1 MNQRVLLPSRRLVF
15 LTTAA
20 FAVTIGALF
29 AATSCDLRP
38 NVDLSSLKTDQK
50 HDSCLLEL
58 SDGRW
63 ELMTDGYEPELVV
76 GFNGL
81 CSSLLPLAVL
91 LAGVRSLRTVF
102 CTRVM
107 MCTPSTLVSGFGTGW
122 TLQPAAFQGS

>member
-1 MNQRVLLPSRRLVF
+1 MIHKATYDMNQRGSLPSRRLVF

-29 AATSCDLRP
+29 ASTSCDFRSYI
-38 NVDLSSLKTDQK
+38 DLSSLKPDQK

-76 GFNGL
+76 GLTVPAGHYFLLLL
-81 CSSLLPLAVL
+81 CLQ
-91 LAGVRSLRTVF
+91 
-102 CTRVM
+102 
-107 MCTPSTLVSGFGTGW
+107 VS
-122 TLQPAAFQGS
+122 